1 MSLHLVFIVFV
12 AAAKGVLTS
21 EPGLS
26 GGLSDQLFFDNDQVL
41 LPSDLTESAEN
52 QQSSAIGN
60 ELWPLSSETSIS
72 FTSENIASIPN
83 DLSIAS
89 DLFASADCSTSD
101 NLIFPNIGKSRLK
114 RLAQCDSPDNNG
126 SPPTLS
132 VPNGY
137 ELDENLRGT
146 ILRENPGLYNTL
158 RLSQDKEEDNTAC
171 IIITVGILPVG
182 ACSSATINDWN
193 FRASR
198 TFPWNWMFVVTLWD
212 LSHVTPGML
221 IL

>member
-1 MSLHLVFIVFV
+1 MRLHVYFIIFV
-12 AAAKGVLTS
+12 AIAKDVGS
-21 EPGLS
+21 DPGLS
-26 GGLSDQLFFDNDQVL
+26 GGLSNQLLFDEDQAL

-52 QQSSAIGN
+52 QQSSAIAN
-60 ELWPLSSETSIS
+60 ELWPLSSDNSIP
-72 FTSENIASIPN
+72 FTSENIVSIPN
-83 DLSIAS
+83 DFFAS
-89 DLFASADCSTSD
+89 DPFASADCSTSD
-101 NLIFPNIGKSRLK
+101 NLIFPNISKSRLK
-114 RLAQCDSPDNNG
+114 RIAQCDSFYNNG
-126 SPPTLS
+126 SPPTLTF
-132 VPNGY
+132 PNGH

-146 ILRENPGLYNTL
+146 ILRENPGLYDTL

-182 ACSSATINDWN
+182 VCSSATIHDWN

-198 TFPWNWMFVVTLWD
+198 TFSWNWMSVVTLWD